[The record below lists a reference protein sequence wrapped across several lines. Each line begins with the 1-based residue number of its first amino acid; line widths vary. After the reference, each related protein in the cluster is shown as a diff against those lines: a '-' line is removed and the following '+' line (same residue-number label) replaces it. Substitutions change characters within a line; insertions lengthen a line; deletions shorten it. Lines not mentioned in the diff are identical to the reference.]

1 MTLTA
6 KTILRSIFMKTK
18 NKLIITAMAIVLA
31 FTFITC
37 DNGDGKKP
45 VVCTCPEGTTHEPNQ
60 KCCEG
65 TDCNCQ
71 IAEPKNQ
78 SDNTTLTNLF
88 GEGHSATIKGDFTDS
103 EWGSGATGVAGRF
116 KIALEAAYTGNIP
129 PVQGQF
135 LDVFRQSG
143 VTIIVEKTTAYSNW
157 KTIGDGKT
165 LYIRFDKLNSI
176 QSTLTVAVQSMARK
190 ESTNG

>member
-18 NKLIITAMAIVLA
+18 NKLIITAMAIVAIVTMSLA
-31 FTFITC
+31 VITC
-37 DNGDGKKP
+37 KDE
-45 VVCTCPEGTTHEPNQ
+45 PEEQ
-60 KCCEG
+60 
-65 TDCNCQ
+65 
-71 IAEPKNQ
+71 PKNQ

-88 GEGHSATIKGDFTDS
+88 GEGCSATIEGYLTDT

-129 PVQGQF
+129 PVQGVF
-135 LDVFRQSG
+135 LDVFGGQSG
-143 VTIIVEKTTAYSNW
+143 ATVIVEKTTAYSNW
-157 KTIGDGKT
+157 KTTGDGKT

-176 QSTLTVAVQSMARK
+176 QSELTEAVNSMARK